1 MVKAAQELEESSLAM
16 EVAPKVGVG
25 MGVEGVECSHR

>member
-16 EVAPKVGVG
+16 EVAPKVEVG
-25 MGVEGVECSHR
+25 TGGWGCGMQS